1 MRLMGKIRLPVAF
14 VGLVVC
20 LVTIGSSAIA
30 FAAPACSLKV
40 RMPAG
45 ARTFAKISN
54 QSNWQEYQSLDAVPE
69 LSLASGM
76 SAQFWRPRHGT
87 QSATLVEPGQDFEI
101 ETKYCFDEVGEL
113 ESVSFEIRTALGWG
127 HRVEGTVR
135 GGVFNESSSEFFRL
149 KDGKTTPQ
157 PDFVGGIPQAL
168 EPKLYSSVGKLPFAG
183 LLETS
188 VASNRKLK

>member
-1 MRLMGKIRLPVAF
+1 MQLMREIRLPVALA
-14 VGLVVC
+14 VLVLC
-20 LVTIGSSAIA
+20 LVTIGFSATA

-40 RMPAG
+40 KMPAG

-87 QSATLVEPGQDFEI
+87 QMVTLVEPGQDFEI
-101 ETKYCFDEVGEL
+101 DTRYCFDEVGGL

-127 HRVEGTVR
+127 HRVEGTVI
-135 GGVFNESSSEFFRL
+135 GGMFNQGSSEFFRL
-149 KDGKTTPQ
+149 RDGKTTAQ
-157 PDFVGGIPQAL
+157 PDWVGGVPQAL
-168 EPKLYSSVGKLPFAG
+168 EPKLYSSMSKLPFAG
-183 LLETS
+183 LLETTE
-188 VASNRKLK
+188 ASNRKLR

>member
-1 MRLMGKIRLPVAF
+1 MRLMKTIRLPIALVA
-14 VGLVVC
+14 LILC
-20 LVTIGSSAIA
+20 LVTIGFSASA

-45 ARTFAKISN
+45 TRTFAKINN
-54 QSNWQEYQSLDAVPE
+54 QSDWQEYQSLDAVPE
-69 LSLASGM
+69 LSFASGM
-76 SAQFWRPRHGT
+76 SAQVWRPRHGT
-87 QSATLVEPGQDFEI
+87 QSVTLTEPGQDFEI
-101 ETKYCFDEVGEL
+101 ETRYCFDEVGEL

-135 GGVFNESSSEFFRL
+135 GGLFNQSSSEFFRL

-157 PDFVGGIPQAL
+157 PNFVAGVPQAL
-168 EPKLYSSVGKLPFAG
+168 EPKLYSSVSKLPFAG

-188 VASNRKLK
+188 VASNRRLR

>member
-1 MRLMGKIRLPVAF
+1 MRLMGKIRLPVVLA
-14 VGLVVC
+14 VLVLC
-20 LVTIGSSAIA
+20 LVTIGFSTIA

-54 QSNWQEYQSLDAVPE
+54 RSNWQEYQSLDAVPE

-87 QSATLVEPGQDFEI
+87 QSVTLVEPGQDFEI

-135 GGVFNESSSEFFRL
+135 GGAFNEISSEFFRL

-188 VASNRKLK
+188 VASNRRLK